1 MRLYYRGLKNYL
13 YYQNRV
19 ALKGAIKATIRAI
32 IIRIQY
38 RGLNNDFYYLGG
50 SLLYWAPK
58 PCSTY
63 SGPYST
69 DSRSRVR
76 RPVWDMSQ
84 GLPWP

>member
-50 SLLYWAPK
+50 SLL
-58 PCSTY
+58 
-63 SGPYST
+63 
-69 DSRSRVR
+69 
-76 RPVWDMSQ
+76 
-84 GLPWP
+84 